1 MTVTFLGIKP
11 FQMLYYSAVI
21 NGIIAPF
28 LMAMIMLVG
37 NNKRVMGEH
46 VNGRLVGLMG
56 WAITAIMGCCA
67 AALGAALIAGRCDLI
82 RLATP
87 DVYARQAIRS
97 SWLPGGR

>member
-1 MTVTFLGIKP
+1 VTVNFVGIRP

-46 VNGRLVGLMG
+46 VNGRSVGLLG
-56 WAITAIMGCCA
+56 WTITIIMGCCA
-67 AALGAALIAGRCDLI
+67 AALVVALISGQV
-82 RLATP
+82 T
-87 DVYARQAIRS
+87 
-97 SWLPGGR
+97 